1 MQILRRVV
9 LPCLL
14 LIAVTA
20 VVAGLAGGREA
31 VYGALVGGV
40 LVVAFLGSSPGLLD
54 PLAKKSPALSLP
66 IALGF
71 FTLKAVAAIVVLA
84 VLLDEDGIGQHLER
98 QAVAAAMVV
107 TAVAWIGLHLLTLRR
122 SRTPIYD
129 LE

>member
-1 MQILRRVV
+1 MQIVRRVV
-9 LPCLL
+9 VPCLA

-20 VVAGLAGGREA
+20 VVAGIVGGREA
-31 VYGALVGGV
+31 VYGSLAGGI

-54 PLAKKSPALSLP
+54 PLAKKSPMASLP

-71 FTLKAVAAIVVLA
+71 FTVKAVAAIVVLA
-84 VLLDEDGIGQHLER
+84 VLLDEDGIGQHLTRE
-98 QAVAAAMVV
+98 AVAIAMVV
-107 TAVAWIGLHLLTLRR
+107 TAVAWIGLHLTTVRR

>member
-1 MQILRRVV
+1 MLIVRRVV

-14 LIAVTA
+14 VVAVVT
-20 VVAGLAGGREA
+20 VVAGFVGGREA

-54 PLAKKSPALSLP
+54 PLAKKNPVLSLP

-71 FTLKAVAAIVVLA
+71 FTVKAVAAIVVLA
-84 VLLDEDGIGQHLER
+84 VLLDEDGVGQNLER